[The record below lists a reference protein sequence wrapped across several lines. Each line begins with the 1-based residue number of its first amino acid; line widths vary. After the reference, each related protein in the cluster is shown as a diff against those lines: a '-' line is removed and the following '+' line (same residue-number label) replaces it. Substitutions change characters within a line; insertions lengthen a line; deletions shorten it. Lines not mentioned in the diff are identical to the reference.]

1 MSKTILL
8 PVAPDHSE
16 ALAPALEVARKLA
29 DPGASI
35 TVIAVIEA
43 VPIYVAAELPEAIF
57 AETREN
63 VEKELKGLLADA
75 PDVKLD
81 VVTGHA
87 PNTILDRIKEDG
99 VDLVVLR
106 SHKPGLQDWVIG
118 STAGRVVRHAPC
130 SVHVIR

>member
-1 MSKTILL
+1 MSKRILL
-8 PVAPDHSE
+8 PVAPDHAES
-16 ALAPALEVARKLA
+16 LGPALEVARKLA
-29 DPGASI
+29 DPGASF
-35 TVIAVIEA
+35 TVLAVIEA

-57 AETREN
+57 TETRDH
-63 VEKELKGLLADA
+63 VEKDLKSRLADA
-75 PDVKLD
+75 PDVTLE

-87 PNTILDRIKEDG
+87 PNTILDRIKEDD